1 MKSPLRN
8 LIHQVLSNNI
18 KSMPNFPKEI
28 ILILKKNS
36 LTKLFNIPITCAVP
50 FISTLEN
57 HLSAPFTHQG
67 LFNNTKCM
75 TQSTMI

>member
-18 KSMPNFPKEI
+18 KSIPNFT
-28 ILILKKNS
+28 LKYYFDFFKNS

-57 HLSAPFTHQG
+57 HRSAPLLIKGF
-67 LFNNTKCM
+67 
-75 TQSTMI
+75 STIPSA